1 MKKPFKSTGILLGLW
16 VCILFN
22 SLQLSAQ
29 TDTTKS
35 KFPRLTKFPLFST
48 SYSHYPKSDL
58 GSGEVNIEE
67 LATIMNIAFP
77 VKPKKT
83 YISVRFVHTYFK
95 LNTDFNNPDY
105 RVKENFQSFEFGGGL
120 IKILPKRWRLVST
133 FSPTIASDFR
143 NKIHNDDWIFRSN
156 ILATKRENINSSFT
170 FGLLITT
177 RFGKPLVLPMLG
189 YAHKKNDWT
198 THILLPGFAT
208 IRKKLR
214 NKMQV
219 GLKMTINSNVYNAD
233 LRHYAFNNDDF
244 NRLAF
249 TRILLGPELLLP
261 IYKDVYFQM
270 TGGFS
275 FNNIFDTQDVDLN
288 QGINLNA
295 KTRPFFTFGVTVLK

>member
-1 MKKPFKSTGILLGLW
+1 MEKSYKSTGIWIGLW
-16 VCILFN
+16 VFILFN
-22 SLQLSAQ
+22 SLHISAQ
-29 TDTTKS
+29 TDTTKT

-58 GSGEVNIEE
+58 GSGEVEIDE
-67 LATIMNIAFP
+67 LATVMNIAFP

-95 LNTDFNNPDY
+95 LKTDFNNPYY

-120 IKILPKRWRLVST
+120 IKVLPKRWRLVTT
-133 FSPTIASDFR
+133 FSPTLASDFR
-143 NKIHNDDWIFRSN
+143 TKIHKDDWIFRSN
-156 ILATKRENINSSFT
+156 ILATKRANINSSFT
-170 FGLLITT
+170 FGLLFTT

-189 YAHKKNDWT
+189 YTHKKNDWT

-208 IRKKLR
+208 IRKKLK
-214 NKMQV
+214 NNFQA

-233 LRHYAFNNDDF
+233 LRHYAFHNNDY

-249 TRILLGPELLLP
+249 TRILLGPELLIP
-261 IYKDVYFQM
+261 IYKDVYFQL

-275 FNNIFDTQDVDLN
+275 FNNVFDTQDIDLN
-288 QGINLNA
+288 EGVNFDA
-295 KTRPFFTFGVTVLK
+295 KTRPFLSFGITVLK